1 MFEFKASERFWKCF
15 NALSPSDKKQVRA
28 KYLLFK
34 VDPFDKRLG
43 ARKIAL
49 LSSRYKKI
57 VDGLHIAGD
66 LIVTFY
72 IEGNVVYT
80 LTIGTHDVYK

>member
-1 MFEFKASERFWKCF
+1 MLFKA
-15 NALSPSDKKQVRA
+15 
-28 KYLLFK
+28 
-34 VDPFDKRLG
+34 DPFDKRLG
-43 ARKIAL
+43 AHKIAL

-57 VDGLHIAGD
+57 VYGLHIAGD